1 MPQIV
6 PYSAS
11 GTDAESVHPSSMI
24 RRVAFNVSGYNRE
37 AVEFAISLALARVEE
52 AGQSYRIFVQ
62 IEQIK

>member
-11 GTDAESVHPSSMI
+11 GADAESVHPSSMI

-37 AVEFAISLALARVEE
+37 AVEFTMSLALARVEE
-52 AGQSYRIFVQ
+52 AG
-62 IEQIK
+62 